1 MGFMDNV
8 MGSFNDE
15 AGKINTGTGQYRV
28 MQVVLREKFVG
39 KGSKNFA
46 EIEEL
51 CNQQYAEGYRLHTF
65 AQSTAGSTGIGG
77 GDRTVCNLV
86 FERSFASPHAQQL
99 APPSVLARSGA
110 HLVCS
115 LNRRDAWTCK
125 RRHDIVRPC
134 R

>member
-51 CNQQYAEGYRLHTF
+51 CNQQYAFSRARGRILF
-65 AQSTAGSTGIGG
+65 AA
-77 GDRTVCNLV
+77 
-86 FERSFASPHAQQL
+86 
-99 APPSVLARSGA
+99 
-110 HLVCS
+110 
-115 LNRRDAWTCK
+115 
-125 RRHDIVRPC
+125 
-134 R
+134 

>member
-51 CNQQYAEGYRLHTF
+51 CNQQYAE
-65 AQSTAGSTGIGG
+65 
-77 GDRTVCNLV
+77 V
-86 FERSFASPHAQQL
+86 
-99 APPSVLARSGA
+99 PPSHVRAVDGRIHRHRRRRSNRVQPRVRAHELAQRVG
-110 HLVCS
+110 
-115 LNRRDAWTCK
+115 
-125 RRHDIVRPC
+125 
-134 R
+134 